1 MQTTNPPP
9 RSTMRL
15 KSYSKK
21 ELALAY
27 APDLTLTSALRR
39 LRQWINDDRP
49 LLEALTQAGYRPQQ
63 RVLTIKQVK
72 IIFDFIGE
80 P

>member
-1 MQTTNPPP
+1 MK
-9 RSTMRL
+9 L

-27 APDLTLTSALRR
+27 APDLSVTSALRR
-39 LRQWINDDRP
+39 LRQWINDDHP
-49 LLEALTQAGYRPQQ
+49 LLEALIQAGYRPEQ
-63 RVLTIKQVK
+63 RVFTLRQVK
-72 IIFDFIGE
+72 ILFDFIGE

>member
-1 MQTTNPPP
+1 MK
-9 RSTMRL
+9 L

-39 LRQWINDDRP
+39 LRQWINDDHP
-49 LLEALTQAGYRPQQ
+49 LLEALTQAGYRPEQ
-63 RVLTIKQVK
+63 RIFTIKQVE
-72 IIFDFIGE
+72 IIFNFIGE

>member
-1 MQTTNPPP
+1 MKI
-9 RSTMRL
+9 

-27 APDLTLTSALRR
+27 APELTITSALRR
-39 LRQWINDDRP
+39 LRQWINDDHP
-49 LLEALTQAGYRPQQ
+49 LLEALTQAGYRPEQ
-63 RVLTIKQVK
+63 RVLTVKQVK
-72 IIFDFIGE
+72 ILFEFIGE

>member
-1 MQTTNPPP
+1 MK
-9 RSTMRL
+9 L

-21 ELALAY
+21 ELAVAY

-39 LRQWINDDRP
+39 LRQWINDDHP
-49 LLEALTQAGYRPQQ
+49 LLEALTQAGYRPEQ

-72 IIFDFIGE
+72 ILFEFIGE

>member
-1 MQTTNPPP
+1 MK
-9 RSTMRL
+9 L
-15 KSYSKK
+15 KPYSKK

-49 LLEALTQAGYRPQQ
+49 LLEALTQAGYRPEQ
-63 RVLTIKQVK
+63 RIFTIKQVE
-72 IIFDFIGE
+72 IIFNFIGE